1 MVIRASSD
9 VEFVS
14 ALQVRA
20 ASKFWWTRY
29 GEVEGSSLI
38 IYGMKIN

>member
-1 MVIRASSD
+1 MVIVESGD

-20 ASKFWWTRY
+20 ASKF
-29 GEVEGSSLI
+29 GGSDTGKSRAAA
-38 IYGMKIN
+38 